1 MLSYQCSDTLS
12 TLKDGVE
19 GQHSSPILLVTG
31 GPGTGKSYLVD
42 VLDGVS
48 KIMAVGEQIR
58 MAFLGIA
65 AVNINGF
72 TLIKLLDIPIQ
83 RKKGKQR
90 VRGWSMKN
98 WKHSKTCL
106 TLVMYRL

>member
-1 MLSYQCSDTLS
+1 MQL
-12 TLKDGVE
+12 
-19 GQHSSPILLVTG
+19 TG
-31 GPGTGKSYLVD
+31 
-42 VLDGVS
+42 
-48 KIMAVGEQIR
+48 VGEQIR

-90 VRGWSMKN
+90 VRGWSMKKLETFKN
-98 WKHSKTCL
+98 VFDLSNVSAIIIDEISTIQAYML
-106 TLVMYRL
+106 GYINVRL

>member
-1 MLSYQCSDTLS
+1 MHNAVGSYMEHSNLSEDQQLAILPTQKHYQQLNDS
-12 TLKDGVE
+12 VE
-19 GQHSSPILLVTG
+19 GHYSFPILLVTG

-48 KIMAVGEQIR
+48 KIMAFGEQIR
-58 MAFLGIA
+58 MTFLGIA

-83 RKKGKQR
+83 RKKGK
-90 VRGWSMKN
+90 
-98 WKHSKTCL
+98 
-106 TLVMYRL
+106 